1 MTKLTRRVA
10 PGLNVVDSN
19 TLVDALTGVAYTNT
33 GVTVLARLN
42 TAVTVS
48 NTTTETTVFTYA
60 DDGSHLETNRLL
72 RLTVMGTIT
81 DSALDTATTVAL
93 RFKYGGTTMATKT
106 VTTDDGANT
115 IGSSQG
121 FRLVFDLLAV
131 DSSSSQISYL
141 SGTVPKLTVVTE
153 AIALRGTATEDS
165 SAAQDLILTFDWNN
179 AAAAASI
186 TLDAAVLEWL

>member
-81 DSALDTATTVAL
+81 MTTTIITTITTSRRA
-93 RFKYGGTTMATKT
+93 GGASC
-106 VTTDDGANT
+106 
-115 IGSSQG
+115 GSIP
-121 FRLVFDLLAV
+121 AW
-131 DSSSSQISYL
+131 
-141 SGTVPKLTVVTE
+141 
-153 AIALRGTATEDS
+153 AC
-165 SAAQDLILTFDWNN
+165 
-179 AAAAASI
+179 
-186 TLDAAVLEWL
+186 